1 MSASVCCE
9 NLVVE
14 VFDTET
20 KSCDADLFERLQF
33 CFLQRA
39 RLTFERHF
47 FRVRPAHVTI
57 QTVDEIVQLFLAHVR
72 RSAAAEIREPKLSTL
87 EGRHAAVDLILL
99 DERVEIDLDLGS
111 VLVCVDFEVA
121 EQAALPAERN
131 VNIET

>member
-1 MSASVCCE
+1 MSATVGCE

-20 KSCDADLFERLQF
+20 ESCDADLFECLQF

-57 QTVDEIVQLFLAHVR
+57 QTVDEITQLFLADVR
-72 RSAAAEIREPKLSTL
+72 RRAAAEIRKPKLAPL
-87 EGRHAAVDLILL
+87 ERRHAAVKLILF
-99 DERVEIDLDLGS
+99 D
-111 VLVCVDFEVA
+111 
-121 EQAALPAERN
+121 
-131 VNIET
+131 